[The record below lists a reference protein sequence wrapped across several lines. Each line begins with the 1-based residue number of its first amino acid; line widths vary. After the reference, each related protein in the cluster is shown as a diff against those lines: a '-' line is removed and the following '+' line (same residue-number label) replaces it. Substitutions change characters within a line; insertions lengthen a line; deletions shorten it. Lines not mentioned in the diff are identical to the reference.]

1 MMTGTRSHATEAN
14 ARKSVVALLDELEFN
29 DGKLRSAAFGGAAEE
44 SCLDSKVDPHASDPP
59 RPLVARGNPCLGAL
73 VPALESGRS
82 FRIGQVGGLQ
92 VGAVRPRS

>member
-44 SCLDSKVDPHASDPP
+44 SCLDSKVDLHASDPP
-59 RPLVARGNPCLGAL
+59 RAL
-73 VPALESGRS
+73 AHLSLRS
-82 FRIGQVGGLQ
+82 SP
-92 VGAVRPRS
+92 AVRSGSGK